1 LQTTPQQSL
10 CSQLQPQVQF
20 VPILVVAMPAFGV
33 NFAQGIQP
41 IVLQLPTDFGGS
53 ANLTF

>member
-41 IVLQLPTDFGGS
+41 IVLQLPTAFGGS